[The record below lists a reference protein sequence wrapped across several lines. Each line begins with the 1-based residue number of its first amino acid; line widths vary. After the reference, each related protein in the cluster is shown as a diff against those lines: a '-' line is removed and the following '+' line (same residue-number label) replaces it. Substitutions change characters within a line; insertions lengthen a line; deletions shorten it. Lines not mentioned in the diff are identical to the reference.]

1 MEKFNI
7 KEILGHSDIAP
18 LRKID
23 PGVHF
28 PWEQVYK
35 NLGII
40 WIKDRCDNEKM
51 NERDYINFLK
61 KLREFGYPNLKLV
74 LMIKIIN
81 LLLMFH
87 RKYLPKYLYKK
98 LSKTSL
104 NKINDLLG

>member
-28 PWEQVYK
+28 PWEPVYK

-40 WIKDRCDNEKM
+40 WMKDRCDNEKM
-51 NERDYINFLK
+51 NERDYI
-61 KLREFGYPNLKLV
+61 
-74 LMIKIIN
+74 
-81 LLLMFH
+81 
-87 RKYLPKYLYKK
+87 
-98 LSKTSL
+98 TS
-104 NKINDLLG
+104 